1 MIRAYNEIYL
11 NNVMHN
17 LSAFFDIA
25 INAVQM
31 DADDIAVRYCNSKI
45 ASGIESGN
53 PNYLSGKSATEM
65 LSEVLKQDVEF
76 NQVPPDRS
84 PEYWAGWVLAYSQWY
99 LNKTFKEIIS
109 VIPFSKL
116 ISLYHPYHEAPE
128 IKTVER
134 IKTLFPTGSS
144 LKRIRLQR
152 QLTQPQL
159 AELSKVKLR
168 NIQCYEQGDIDIAN
182 ARAETLYAL
191 AKTLDCTIEDLLK
204 I

>member
-1 MIRAYNEIYL
+1 MIHAYNEIYL

-31 DADDIAVRYCNSKI
+31 DADDIAMRFSKSKI
-45 ASGIESGN
+45 ASGIENGN

-65 LSEVLKQDVEF
+65 LSETLEQNIEY
-76 NQVPPDRS
+76 NQIPLDRS
-84 PEYWAGWVLAYSQWY
+84 PEYWAGWVLAYAQWY
-99 LNKTFKEIIS
+99 LNKSFKEIIDI
-109 VIPFSKL
+109 IPFSKL
-116 ISLYHPYHEAPE
+116 ISLYHPYHEASE

-134 IKTLFPTGSS
+134 IQSLFPSESS

-152 QLTQPQL
+152 QLSQKQL

-168 NIQCYEQGDIDIAN
+168 SIQCYEQGDIDIAN
-182 ARAETLYAL
+182 AKAETLYAL
-191 AKTLDCTIEDLLK
+191 AKALDCTIEDLLN
-204 I
+204 

>member
-1 MIRAYNEIYL
+1 MIHAYNEIYL
-11 NNVMHN
+11 NDVMHN

-31 DADDIAVRYCNSKI
+31 NADDIAVRFCKSKI
-45 ASGIESGN
+45 ASGIENGN

-65 LSEVLKQDVEF
+65 LSELLKQDIKF
-76 NQVPPDRS
+76 NQVPLGRS

-99 LNKTFKEIIS
+99 LNKSFKEINNA
-109 VIPFSKL
+109 VPFSKL

-128 IKTVER
+128 IKTAER
-134 IKTLFPTGSS
+134 IKSLFPTDSS

-152 QLTQPQL
+152 QLSQTQL
-159 AELSKVKLR
+159 AKLSKVKLR

-182 ARAETLYAL
+182 AKVETLYAL
-191 AKTLDCTIEDLLK
+191 AKTLDCTIEDLLQ
-204 I
+204 